1 MFFTIFRFIIGIGLA
16 YWLIHI
22 TLESSSGDIWSVIYQ
37 ANSLLL
43 FVALIFHGLIVS
55 VASFRWNLLLRVQ
68 GICLRAKDL
77 IRLTLIGVFFNI
89 SLPGAVSGDLVKMSL
104 LAQHATDLKEETV
117 LAVLLDRA
125 LGLFGLFLVA
135 TFVVI
140 VSLPFLIH
148 LKEEHRFIQVAAFVV
163 GGGSMAGIL
172 FIALLHF
179 RQNLMNSPSIAS
191 IIEHAKRRLPRKMV
205 ICMSRLVNAL
215 ELYRR
220 NRLTI
225 VIAIALSV
233 LVHCCLALNLFLIG
247 SSVGISGLRLRDYFL
262 AVPVANAV
270 AAIPLTPGGIGTRD
284 ATLAMFFSSM
294 HAQAE
299 IAGLV
304 PVILTLVILLWGL
317 VGGITFVISSNA
329 SLSYLNAADFS
340 LRHSPEKPSVDL
352 KQS

>member
-22 TLESSSGDIWSVIYQ
+22 TLESSSGDIWSMIYQ

-205 ICMSRLVNAL
+205 IC
-215 ELYRR
+215 
-220 NRLTI
+220 
-225 VIAIALSV
+225 
-233 LVHCCLALNLFLIG
+233 G

-299 IAGLV
+299 SAGLV

-340 LRHSPEKPSVDL
+340 LRHSPEKRL
-352 KQS
+352 